1 MKFEMWIILIVVFLV
16 IDSLNHGKYSQ
27 QLLKLKKYSKTF
39 LILFLVFSVYIF
51 IKKNPSESHKLA
63 YYINGVIQYAPIDKS
78 SKDLIT
84 PLLSW
89 NNIPMQQEQRILS
102 SGTQSGGTETTN
114 RSVSGTK
121 KKYVAAGQGWRCKEC
136 NVQLDAWF
144 EVDHIVRLADGGSN
158 HVSNLVA
165 LCRNCHGK
173 KTCIENL

>member
-1 MKFEMWIILIVVFLV
+1 MKIELWIIIIVVFLV

-27 QLLKLKKYSKTF
+27 QLLKFKKHSKTF
-39 LILFLVFSVYIF
+39 FILFLIFSVYIF

-84 PLLSW
+84 PLLSY
-89 NNIPMQQEQRILS
+89 NNVQENKILS
-102 SGTQSGGTETTN
+102 SGLQTGGTETTN

-121 KKYVAAGQGWRCKEC
+121 KKYVAAGQGWRCKDC

>member
-1 MKFEMWIILIVVFLV
+1 MKLELWIIIIVVFLV
-16 IDSLNHGKYSQ
+16 IDSLNHNKYSQ
-27 QLLKLKKYSKTF
+27 QLLKLKKHSKTF
-39 LILFLVFSVYIF
+39 IIIFLIFSVYIF

-63 YYINGVIQYAPIDKS
+63 YYINGLIKYAPIDKS

-84 PLLSW
+84 PFLSM
-89 NNIPMQQEQRILS
+89 NNIQQENKILS
-102 SGTQSGGTETTN
+102 SGLHSGGIESTS

-121 KKYVAAGQGWRCKEC
+121 KKYVAANQGWKCKDC

-144 EVDHIVRLADGGSN
+144 EVDHMVRLADGGSN

>member
-1 MKFEMWIILIVVFLV
+1 MKLELWFILIIAFLI
-16 IDSLNHGKYSQ
+16 IDSLNHNKYSQ
-27 QLLKLKKYSKTF
+27 QLLKLKKHSKTF
-39 LILFLVFSVYIF
+39 IMIFLIFSVYIF

-84 PLLSW
+84 PFLSM
-89 NNIPMQQEQRILS
+89 NNIHQENKILS
-102 SGTQSGGTETTN
+102 SGLQSGGTESTS

-121 KKYVAAGQGWRCKEC
+121 KKYVAANQGWKCKDC
-136 NVQLDAWF
+136 SVQLDAWF
-144 EVDHIVRLADGGSN
+144 EVDHIIRLADGGSN

>member
-1 MKFEMWIILIVVFLV
+1 MKIELWIIMIVVFLI
-16 IDSLNHGKYSQ
+16 IDSLNNHKYSQ
-27 QLLKLKKYSKTF
+27 QLIKFKKHSKTF
-39 LILFLVFSVYIF
+39 FIIFLIFSVYIF
-51 IKKNPSESHKLA
+51 IKKNPNESHKLA
-63 YYINGVIQYAPIDKS
+63 YYINGVIQHAPIDKS

-84 PLLSW
+84 PLLSM
-89 NNIPMQQEQRILS
+89 NNIPQENKILS
-102 SGTQSGGTETTN
+102 SGLQTGTETTS

-121 KKYVAAGQGWRCKEC
+121 KKYVAAGQGWKCKDC